1 MRNFRLGFTSIC
13 PILVGSIPYNLW
25 LMIVAVALALAL
37 ISTVVDTCHCCIICY
52 NVALFLA

>member
-37 ISTVVDTCHCCIICY
+37 VLISTVVDWY
-52 NVALFLA
+52 GW